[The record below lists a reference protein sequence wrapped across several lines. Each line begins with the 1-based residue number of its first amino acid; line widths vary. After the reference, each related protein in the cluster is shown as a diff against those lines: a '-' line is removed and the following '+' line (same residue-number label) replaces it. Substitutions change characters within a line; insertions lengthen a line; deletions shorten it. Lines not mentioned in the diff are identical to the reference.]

1 MDKASLTAIGFIAV
15 ITILF
20 LAFLFD
26 AVGQF
31 RASGGY
37 KTPDYVLE
45 YAKLALQFAFGAG
58 VFAAIKDIRRVHR
71 EKKTKSIDSSP
82 DISECPGDDTRP
94 RRRSKKEDS

>member
-1 MDKASLTAIGFIAV
+1 MTKASLTAIGFIAV
-15 ITILF
+15 ILILF
-20 LAFLFD
+20 LAFIFD
-26 AVGQF
+26 AVGQL
-31 RASGGY
+31 RNEGGY

-45 YAKLALQFAFGAG
+45 YAKMALQFAFGAG